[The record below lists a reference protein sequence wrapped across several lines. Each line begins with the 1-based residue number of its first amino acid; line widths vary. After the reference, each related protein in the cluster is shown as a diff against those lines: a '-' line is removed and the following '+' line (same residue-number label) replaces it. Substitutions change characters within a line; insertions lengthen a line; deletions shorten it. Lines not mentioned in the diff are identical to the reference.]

1 MKKYLIGFFF
11 LTFIFINT
19 ASSSITKYFGSS
31 KINLDETGIINF
43 IRYLEGRFYSE
54 GNIFNRAAEMS
65 PMYYAISEDGKIG
78 YGYFCASYRSED
90 CSDDFG
96 AFKAVEY
103 CKVYAKQNCAI
114 FAYRNEIVWRDVNI
128 VVKDLSFRSNLDLF
142 KKLGFFYSES
152 KKLDKRVNDKNYY
165 DYVGQSIDKCI
176 SRKESASRFNLRG
189 ADLDCLIP
197 GIYEISN
204 NQKGHIGVN

>member
-1 MKKYLIGFFF
+1 MKKSLIGFFF

-54 GNIFNRAAEMS
+54 GNILNRAAEMS

-78 YGYFCASYRSED
+78 YGYFCASYRSDD

-96 AFKAVEY
+96 AFKTVEY
-103 CKVYAKQNCAI
+103 CKAYTKQNCAI
-114 FAYRNEIVWRDVNI
+114 FAYRNEIVWRNI
-128 VVKDLSFRSNLDLF
+128 NLVVKDLSFQSNLDLF
-142 KKLGFFYSES
+142 KKLGLFNNES
-152 KKLDKRVNDKNYY
+152 KKLDKRVNEKNYHY
-165 DYVGQSIDKCI
+165 YISQTIDRCI
-176 SRKESASRFNLRG
+176 SRKELASHSDLRG

-197 GIYEISN
+197 GIYEISI
-204 NQKGHIGVN
+204 NQKGNGYD